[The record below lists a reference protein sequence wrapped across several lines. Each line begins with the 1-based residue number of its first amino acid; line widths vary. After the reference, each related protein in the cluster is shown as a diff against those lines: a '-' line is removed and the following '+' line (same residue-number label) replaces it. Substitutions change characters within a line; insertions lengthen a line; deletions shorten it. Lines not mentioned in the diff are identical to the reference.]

1 MENVFL
7 CFLIVNLNSEMS
19 MFKRGFKIDR
29 LGVV

>member
-1 MENVFL
+1 MENEFL
-7 CFLIVNLNSEMS
+7 CFLIVNSNRKVS